1 LLIVSL
7 LSAIYKGDA
16 KTSSKTLSFSRAFRL
31 TTPAEFARVF
41 NQARR
46 SSDRYFTV
54 LYRENDKDV
63 ACLGFAVAKK
73 RIAAAVGRNRVR
85 RIARES
91 FRKYRTELGS
101 IDIIILAQSAAASAS
116 NAELFD
122 SLEEHWERL
131 RTGEDKT
138 GRPQRRAKQSTE
150 IVNKDNKH

>member
-1 LLIVSL
+1 
-7 LSAIYKGDA
+7 
-16 KTSSKTLSFSRAFRL
+16 
-31 TTPAEFARVF
+31 
-41 NQARR
+41 
-46 SSDRYFTV
+46 

-63 ACLGFAVAKK
+63 ARLGFAVAKK

-131 RTGEDKT
+131 RTGEEKT

-150 IVNKDNKH
+150 KVSKKVTKDNKH